1 MRRLAIGGLSILLMS
16 AVGAPA
22 VSAEMTEQTAAEMGH
37 SRRDAT
43 EERLTSAFD
52 LVTAAY
58 RGRLE
63 EQGIPGYTQLLN
75 DYGIGE
81 VTAEEVVRAGVEADE
96 LRPEAVED
104 DAYINAVDL
113 QLNAYELGR

>member
-1 MRRLAIGGLSILLMS
+1 MRRLAIGGLSVLLMS

-22 VSAEMTEQTAAEMGH
+22 VRAQMTEQTAVEMGY
-37 SRRDAT
+37 SRRDVT

-63 EQGIPGYTQLLN
+63 EQGIPGYTELLN
-75 DYGIGE
+75 DYEIGE
-81 VTAEEVVRAGVEADE
+81 VTAEDVVRAGIEADE
-96 LRPEAVED
+96 LRPKAVED
-104 DAYINAVDL
+104 EAYINAVEL
-113 QLNAYELGR
+113 QLNAYEQGR